1 MQRAYATNRAIT
13 VAGEFVDDDVPL
25 AELAPEPAMPG
36 PPEPPQPAARTASMG
51 NATAAVVHA
60 IATDRRRPARPGA
73 VGSLCSLWL
82 CVIVISSLLRV
93 LGPSMAVVLR
103 SP

>member
-1 MQRAYATNRAIT
+1 MQRAYDTNRAIA

-25 AELAPEPAMPG
+25 TVLAPEPAMPG

-51 NATAAVVHA
+51 SVAAAVVHV
-60 IATDRRRPARPGA
+60 IATDRRRPAGPGT
-73 VGSLCSLWL
+73 GSLCSLWL

-93 LGPSMAVVLR
+93 VGPSMAVVLR